1 MQFSFQDL
9 DEDDVMVL
17 DSGDAI
23 YIWIGKGANEEEKQ
37 KSLEMAE
44 VNMHS

>member
-1 MQFSFQDL
+1 
-9 DEDDVMVL
+9 MVL
-17 DSGDAI
+17 DSGDAL

-44 VNMHS
+44 VNMLFLNGLENNI